1 MLYPVLHRLESLGYI
16 EGRWEVSESGRR
28 RKYYRITPD
37 GRAQLVEE
45 HRQWKA
51 VEETMRDLWS
61 KLGTRTS
68 TNHPAQDRLLP
79 QEG

>member
-28 RKYYRITPD
+28 RSYYRITPD
-37 GRAQLVEE
+37 GRAHLVEE

-51 VEETMRDLWS
+51 VVRRRCRSLVEARDEDLY
-61 KLGTRTS
+61 
-68 TNHPAQDRLLP
+68 
-79 QEG
+79 